1 LGESCDVYRKAS
13 RATMFTAD
21 YTVPDRDFATSPAA
35 FSRKLDDQDG
45 VAIPLEYQGKLVS
58 VVLPP
63 GTWGYC

>member
-1 LGESCDVYRKAS
+1 
-13 RATMFTAD
+13 MFTAD